1 MTMLFDIIEDG
12 DVVSTRSVDRD
23 IVKIGTLGS
32 CHLKFDDSSVS
43 RVHARIE
50 KDGDEWTLMDLG
62 SARGTKVNGEEVDET
77 VIEEGDELQF
87 GDIVVRLRFGE
98 AAEGTVAGD
107 GTITTPEG
115 RQVKPYTMEGY
126 YDDAGN
132 YIPGYYDEHGEYHLG
147 YGYVDDNDEWVVTHG
162 YYDPSGEWVPT
173 DGPVKS
179 GADAGGTSWAD
190 RPKDRDEYTESFF
203 QEKGGDTLEI
213 AHLWGDHVLMVE
225 SFPSPRTVTIGPSKD
240 EDFIVGKDLTDSK
253 RPLVLFDESGNEY
266 GLVVTS
272 EMTGHLEVD
281 GEALT
286 LQEAIDGGLTRS
298 APGVDGQVL
307 ALTPRTS
314 ARIEWRDNVFL
325 FHFTSMPKG
334 VGTSFGVDTQAIPYF
349 AISAA
354 LHIALLIMAMSM
366 PGNAGDLSL
375 ERLDEDDRFV
385 EMMLKPKEEEK
396 KDSFFDKGDEE
407 QAAKAKGEETK
418 AGKESAEQTNK
429 EMAIKG
435 PPDNADPKVRK
446 EYNKKVAM
454 NAGINKVFQSEG
466 VSSMFGS
473 ASESVGSDAIHAL
486 GNMQGASKGDAK
498 GFGGLGL
505 SGAGRGGGGGMSEE
519 GLGIGR
525 VGTAGRGG
533 GGRGGKGYGEGAADM
548 GDKGKTRPQVVPQR
562 PDVTG
567 SLDKE
572 IIRRVVRQHRRELK
586 FCYEQELQ
594 RNPEL
599 SGRVKVKWTI
609 SPSGDVISAI
619 VTESTLGNR
628 NVEQCMQGKIRR
640 WVFPSPK
647 GGGIVEV
654 NYPFNFSSGG

>member
-1 MTMLFDIIEDG
+1 
-12 DVVSTRSVDRD
+12 
-23 IVKIGTLGS
+23 
-32 CHLKFDDSSVS
+32 
-43 RVHARIE
+43 
-50 KDGDEWTLMDLG
+50 
-62 SARGTKVNGEEVDET
+62 
-77 VIEEGDELQF
+77 
-87 GDIVVRLRFGE
+87 
-98 AAEGTVAGD
+98 
-107 GTITTPEG
+107 
-115 RQVKPYTMEGY
+115 
-126 YDDAGN
+126 
-132 YIPGYYDEHGEYHLG
+132 
-147 YGYVDDNDEWVVTHG
+147 
-162 YYDPSGEWVPT
+162 
-173 DGPVKS
+173 
-179 GADAGGTSWAD
+179 
-190 RPKDRDEYTESFF
+190 
-203 QEKGGDTLEI
+203 
-213 AHLWGDHVLMVE
+213 
-225 SFPSPRTVTIGPSKD
+225 VTIGPSKD
-240 EDFIVGKDLTDSK
+240 QDFIVGKDLTDQE

-266 GLVVTS
+266 GLVITS

-286 LQEAIDGGLTRS
+286 LEEAIERGLTRS

-307 ALTPRTS
+307 ALTSHTS

-366 PGNAGDLSL
+366 PGDAGDLSL

-385 EMMLKPKEEEK
+385 EMMLKPKEQEK
-396 KDSFFDKGDEE
+396 KDSFFDQGDEE
-407 QAAKAKGEETK
+407 KAAKAKGEETK
-418 AGKESAEQTNK
+418 AGKKSADQTDK

-435 PPDNADPKVRK
+435 PPDNATAEVRK
-446 EYNKKVAM
+446 EHNKKVAM

-548 GDKGKTRPQVVPQR
+548 GDKGKAQPQVVPQR

-572 IIRRVVRQHRRELK
+572 IIRRVVRQHRREIK

-599 SGRVKVKWTI
+599 SGQVKVKFTI
-609 SPSGDVISAI
+609 SPSGDVVSAI
-619 VTESTLGNR
+619 VTESTLANR
-628 NVEQCMQGKIRR
+628 KVEQCMQGKIRR
-640 WVFPSPK
+640 WNFPAPK

-654 NYPFNFSSGG
+654 NYPFNFSPG